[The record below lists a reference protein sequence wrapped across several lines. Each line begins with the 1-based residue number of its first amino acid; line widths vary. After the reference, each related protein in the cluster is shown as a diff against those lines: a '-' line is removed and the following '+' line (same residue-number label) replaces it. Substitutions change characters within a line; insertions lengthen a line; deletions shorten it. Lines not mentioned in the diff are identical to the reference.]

1 MSKLEGFRI
10 DKHPFDEFEDFQ
22 MMLDSLAVNK
32 QDERKDTL
40 TESFLNEYLEMS
52 ERDFALNKQPTQ
64 KIAIL
69 SDAKRKSSH

>member
-1 MSKLEGFRI
+1 
-10 DKHPFDEFEDFQ
+10 

-52 ERDFALNKQPTQ
+52 ERDFALNKQPT
-64 KIAIL
+64 
-69 SDAKRKSSH
+69 